1 MANKA
6 IYSTVSGFVAKLVF
20 SLSKVKLSLKAVNN
34 AFS

>member
-6 IYSTVSGFVAKLVF
+6 IYSTVGGVVTKLVF
-20 SLSKVKLSLKAVNN
+20 SLSKVKLSLEVVNN